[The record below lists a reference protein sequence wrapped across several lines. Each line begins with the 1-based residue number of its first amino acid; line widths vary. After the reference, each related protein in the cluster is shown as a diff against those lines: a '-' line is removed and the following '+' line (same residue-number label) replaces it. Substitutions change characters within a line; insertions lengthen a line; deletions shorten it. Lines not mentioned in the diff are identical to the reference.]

1 MKQNSTPRQIVSCT
15 VCALNNAAGRHLIER
30 HSPYQKSQERLRDIL
45 RRGKE
50 GVSPEDIHELTMHET
65 IEWDKQNT
73 SFRDYIKQVMK
84 HNTKYRYGP
93 YDSSSI
99 NTSLEDK
106 GLMKMRL
113 NEIIDRIENIK
124 APDHIIG
131 NMESV
136 EKILRLIKSE
146 LPSWGYHT
154 QFTYSVYSRKYPDS
168 GYRHSVAL
176 RKVDGRWKMF
186 DSEMKN
192 PESPPSELIYDDISI
207 LIEKRLV
214 PAEKTDGP
222 LPIYR
227 DDGVVDLSHM

>member
-30 HSPYQKSQERLRDIL
+30 HSPYQKSQEHLREIL
-45 RRGKE
+45 RRGEE
-50 GVSPEDIHELTMHET
+50 GVSLEDIHELTMHET
-65 IEWDKQNT
+65 IEWDKQKT
-73 SFRDYIKQVMK
+73 SFRDYIKQIMK
-84 HNTKYRYGP
+84 HNTKYRHGP
-93 YDSSSI
+93 YGSRSI

-106 GLMKMRL
+106 GLMKMNL
-113 NEIIDRIENIK
+113 NDLIERIENIN
-124 APDHIIG
+124 APPQYMG
-131 NMESV
+131 NMKSV
-136 EKILRLIKSE
+136 EGILRLIKSE
-146 LPSWGYHT
+146 LPSWGYPT
-154 QFTYSVYSRKYPDS
+154 QFMYSVYSRKYP
-168 GYRHSVAL
+168 GYRHSVAF

-186 DSEMKN
+186 DSEMKT
-192 PESPPSELIYDDISI
+192 PESPPSEFLYEDIAI